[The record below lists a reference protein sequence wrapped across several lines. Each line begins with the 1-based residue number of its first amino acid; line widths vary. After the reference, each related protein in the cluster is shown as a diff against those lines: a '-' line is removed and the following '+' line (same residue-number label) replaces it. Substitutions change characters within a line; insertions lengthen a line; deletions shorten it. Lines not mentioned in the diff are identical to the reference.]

1 MNLQNDNDMVLTIKD
16 IMEALHIGRVT
27 AYNLI
32 KSGELKATKIAG
44 KYRTTKT
51 AINEYLENAVNMT
64 GFNDEHSSCY
74 NTVDCFY
81 GTRKIPSAE
90 RSDYFE

>member
-1 MNLQNDNDMVLTIKD
+1 MKNDDMVLTIED

-27 AYNLI
+27 AYRLI
-32 KSGELKATKIAG
+32 KNGELKATKIAG

-51 AINEYLENAVNMT
+51 AINKYLEKAMSLT
-64 GFNDEHSSCY
+64 EFNKENSSCY
-74 NTVDCFY
+74 NTVDCFN
-81 GTRKIPSAE
+81 GTREIPSAE

>member
-1 MNLQNDNDMVLTIKD
+1 MKNEDMVLTIED
-16 IMEALHIGRVT
+16 IMETLHIGRVT
-27 AYNLI
+27 AYRLI
-32 KSGELKATKIAG
+32 QNGKLKATKIAG

-51 AINEYLENAVNMT
+51 AINEYLENALNMA

-81 GTRKIPSAE
+81 GTREIPSAE